1 MIENSIIELK
11 NIYFINNNIIILN
24 NISLDLVK
32 NETNIFVGPNGSGKT
47 TILKIMY
54 GLIKQSRGIVKRNFS
69 KNSCFI
75 FQNPTFLNRTV
86 YDNLFHTLYCK
97 NIVKT
102 KRYDIIHNISE
113 LYEFNHLLYKNIY
126 ELSGGEMQLLSLMRA
141 LIFNPDII
149 FYDEPSN
156 NLDAYHFDF
165 IVDIIKDLSAKNKS
179 IFLVSHDERLL
190 KKISGNTVYLKNG
203 CLA

>member
-1 MIENSIIELK
+1 MCIR
-11 NIYFINNNIIILN
+11 
-24 NISLDLVK
+24 D
-32 NETNIFVGPNGSGKT
+32 
-47 TILKIMY
+47 
-54 GLIKQSRGIVKRNFS
+54 R
-69 KNSCFI
+69 
-75 FQNPTFLNRTV
+75 
-86 YDNLFHTLYCK
+86 
-97 NIVKT
+97 
-102 KRYDIIHNISE
+102 
-113 LYEFNHLLYKNIY
+113 YKNIN

-156 NLDAYHFDF
+156 NLDEYHFDF
-165 IVDIIKDLSAKNKS
+165 IVDIIKDLSSKNKS

>member
-1 MIENSIIELK
+1 MIENSIIELR
-11 NIYFINNNIIILN
+11 NIYFINNNIIVLN
-24 NISLDLVK
+24 NISLNLIK
-32 NETNIFVGPNGSGKT
+32 NETYIFVGPNGAGKT

-54 GLIKQSRGIVKRNFS
+54 GLIAQSKGIIKRNFS
-69 KNSCFI
+69 ESSCFI

-86 YDNLFHTLYCK
+86 YENLFHTLYCK
-97 NIVKT
+97 NIIKM
-102 KRYDIIHNISE
+102 KRHDIIHNISK
-113 LYEFNHLLYKNIY
+113 LYKFNHLLRKNIN

-165 IVDIIKDLSAKNKS
+165 IIDIIKDLSAKNKS

-190 KKISGNTVYLKNG
+190 KKITGNIVYLENG

>member
-11 NIYFINNNIIILN
+11 NVYFINNNINILN
-24 NISLDLVK
+24 DISLNLIK
-32 NETNIFVGPNGSGKT
+32 NETNIFVGPNGGGKT

-54 GLIKQSRGIVKRNFS
+54 GLIKQSKGIVKRNFS

-97 NIVKT
+97 NIIKM
-102 KRYDIIHNISE
+102 KRYDIIQNISE
-113 LYEFNHLLYKNIY
+113 LYKFNHLLYKNIND
-126 ELSGGEMQLLSLMRA
+126 LSGGEKQLLSLMRA

-165 IVDIIKDLSAKNKS
+165 IIDIIQDLSAKNKS

-190 KKISGNTVYLKNG
+190 KKISGNIVYLKNG